1 MRISVIATTAVMIC
15 LRVAAPSAAQ
25 PALSAQSA
33 LTIEEVIE
41 RVRARAPQV
50 LAALARVDEAR
61 GVLLGASMRFRQNP
75 VLDVDGGPRAGANG
89 QQTWDLSAAV
99 AQTFETG
106 GQRGAR
112 IASAES
118 DIRRERATADETTR
132 VVIREVALAAIRALA
147 GQERLG
153 VLTSAE
159 QVATDLRV
167 ASERRYQVGDI
178 AALDLNLARIAAA
191 RAAAERSL
199 AEAELADALRP
210 LRIALGLSGD
220 APLAMTGSLSRQ
232 PASRDALL
240 AAAARAPAL
249 RVADAEIEQA
259 DADLRLG
266 AAMRRPD
273 IGARLTVKREQ
284 DDRVI
289 AGGLTVTLPA
299 FDHGQSV
306 QATAGARMR
315 RLAIER
321 DAAHRAI
328 EVDIDAGLE
337 AYQQRAQALAALRD
351 LAMPAAQDNE
361 DLAARSFDAG
371 EINLL
376 NLLLVRR
383 DVNATRL
390 AYIDALT
397 EAALAAVEID
407 ARAGVLR

>member
-1 MRISVIATTAVMIC
+1 
-15 LRVAAPSAAQ
+15 
-25 PALSAQSA
+25 
-33 LTIEEVIE
+33 
-41 RVRARAPQV
+41 
-50 LAALARVDEAR
+50 
-61 GVLLGASMRFRQNP
+61 
-75 VLDVDGGPRAGANG
+75 
-89 QQTWDLSAAV
+89 
-99 AQTFETG
+99 
-106 GQRGAR
+106 
-112 IASAES
+112 
-118 DIRRERATADETTR
+118 
-132 VVIREVALAAIRALA
+132 
-147 GQERLG
+147 
-153 VLTSAE
+153 
-159 QVATDLRV
+159 V

-191 RAAAERSL
+191 RAAAERSR

-299 FDHGQSV
+299 FDGQSV